1 MRGPETICKRIRHNS
16 HAHIN
21 KQPVHNPP
29 TVDNLNTYNETEIV
43 HIGRKTQNDCA
54 VNISIGNREQ
64 RALWD
69 SGAGR
74 CVISFECYNRI
85 HPRYKTELFP
95 SHVKIK
101 AANGTIIPNKGECDI
116 TFQIGGVEFTFPF
129 LCSNQLS
136 QQMIL
141 GLNFSKAYHIGS
153 YWMPNDTLF
162 LTLNGEPFAE
172 TEPINDLNALIFCS
186 ETTIIPPYSNG
197 YIPCKMPIVKRKANL
212 NKTCVFEPSY
222 KHRSTYSMC
231 NTYDGIVTITEEV
244 VKSGSFKV
252 VMTNT
257 SNKHVKINNNQT
269 LGMLRSCQNKQI
281 CSLHEI
287 VTFEPIPQSRE
298 REETK
303 QKPKTK
309 AQKMTQIQR
318 RR

>member
-1 MRGPETICKRIRHNS
+1 MRGPETIFKRIRHNS
-16 HAHIN
+16 HVHTN

-29 TVDNLNTYNETEIV
+29 TVDNLNTNNETEIV

-74 CVISFECYNRI
+74 CVISLECYNRI

-116 TFQIGGVEFTFPF
+116 TFKIGGVELTFPF

-141 GLNFSKAYHIGS
+141 GLDFSKAYHIGT

-172 TEPINDLNALIFCS
+172 TEPIKDLNALIF
-186 ETTIIPPYSNG
+186 
-197 YIPCKMPIVKRKANL
+197 L
-212 NKTCVFEPSY
+212 F
-222 KHRSTYSMC
+222 
-231 NTYDGIVTITEEV
+231 
-244 VKSGSFKV
+244 
-252 VMTNT
+252 
-257 SNKHVKINNNQT
+257 
-269 LGMLRSCQNKQI
+269 
-281 CSLHEI
+281 
-287 VTFEPIPQSRE
+287 
-298 REETK
+298 
-303 QKPKTK
+303 
-309 AQKMTQIQR
+309 
-318 RR
+318 